1 MTWREEILR
10 GLKDDPQVSVLIL
23 GGGVN
28 GIGLLRELALQGV
41 DCLLVDKADF
51 VAGASSKSS
60 RMIHG
65 GLRYLENREFRLVRE
80 SLSERNLLLENAA
93 HYVMPLRTTIP
104 LFSWL
109 GGLLRAGLIFVGFL
123 VRPGARGAVGVKFG
137 LWFYD
142 FVTRKDRKTPT
153 HFLTSKEQAL
163 RDVPGLNPN
172 IVATATYWDAWI
184 TQAERLC
191 IELIQ
196 DARRANPR
204 CRAINYVRPEGA
216 SGDAVVLTDEV
227 TGESVTVRPRV
238 VINATGAWVDLTN
251 AAFGVKTRFLGGT
264 KGSHLVVDCKQ
275 LHEALGDRMVY
286 YQYADG
292 RVCIVFP
299 FMDKVIMGSTDIR
312 TDDPDSAACDEAEV
326 EYMMETL
333 RSVFPQVRIAREDV
347 VFTFCGVRPLPA
359 SEGTVLANVS
369 RGHSVRVIEPMP
381 GREFPIYSLIGGKW
395 TTFRAFAEQV
405 ADQVMARLGIS
416 RRCATEHLPIG
427 GGKGFPA
434 DAAARAEWIVRM
446 AQASGLPESRVAV
459 LFERYG
465 TQAEAYAFSAGAD
478 AERPLRTLPAYT
490 VGEIR
495 RIAANEYVEHLADLV
510 YRRSIIGLV
519 GDAREGVLRE
529 LAQVAGEVLGW
540 DPARIE
546 REVAAARA
554 AAQ

>member
-1 MTWREEILR
+1 M
-10 GLKDDPQVSVLIL
+10 
-23 GGGVN
+23 
-28 GIGLLRELALQGV
+28 
-41 DCLLVDKADF
+41 
-51 VAGASSKSS
+51 
-60 RMIHG
+60 
-65 GLRYLENREFRLVRE
+65 
-80 SLSERNLLLENAA
+80 
-93 HYVMPLRTTIP
+93 
-104 LFSWL
+104 
-109 GGLLRAGLIFVGFL
+109 
-123 VRPGARGAVGVKFG
+123 
-137 LWFYD
+137 
-142 FVTRKDRKTPT
+142 
-153 HFLTSKEQAL
+153 
-163 RDVPGLNPN
+163 
-172 IVATATYWDAWI
+172 
-184 TQAERLC
+184 
-191 IELIQ
+191 
-196 DARRANPR
+196 
-204 CRAINYVRPEGA
+204 
-216 SGDAVVLTDEV
+216 
-227 TGESVTVRPRV
+227 
-238 VINATGAWVDLTN
+238 
-251 AAFGVKTRFLGGT
+251 GGT

-275 LHEALGDRMVY
+275 LHTALGDRMVY

-427 GGKGFPA
+427 GGKGCPA

-465 TQAEAYAFSAGAD
+465 TQAEVYAFSAGAD

-546 REVAAARA
+546 REVAATRA